1 MIRAVIFDLDNCL
14 SAADEPGKE
23 FLEPVF
29 DAMPDIVFFVKDAQA
44 RYALVN
50 RALASRCG
58 LKDKLGLLGK
68 TAEEVFPQRFGRIYT
83 AQDQSIIAHPDW

>member
-1 MIRAVIFDLDNCL
+1 M
-14 SAADEPGKE
+14 
-23 FLEPVF
+23 
-29 DAMPDIVFFVKDAQA
+29 KDAQA

-68 TAEEVFPQRFGRIYT
+68 TAEEVFPQRFGRISYR
-83 AQDQSIIAHPDW
+83 AGPVDHRAGQPDDRPA